1 MWDSTFQA
9 TQTRLWDFLNVRKV
23 PVFGRYLQVQ
33 MSKKATFRIQ
43 IKRFFHICFHE
54 GVIPILFQ
62 GKINHRFSFTP
73 FYIPVK
79 RWICRKEVFLC
90 INVK

>member
-1 MWDSTFQA
+1 
-9 TQTRLWDFLNVRKV
+9 
-23 PVFGRYLQVQ
+23 
-33 MSKKATFRIQ
+33 MSKKATFKIQ

-62 GKINHRFSFTP
+62 GKINHRFSFAP

-79 RWICRKEVFLC
+79 RWICGKEFFIMMEFIFADLC
-90 INVK
+90 LMYPHDIFSLKEYASSIIMVNI